1 MNTKVDAELCIG
13 CGLCEAGCPEVFVM
27 NDNNVAEVKVEAV
40 PGAAEGSCREAAE
53 NCPVDAI
60 IIEE

>member
-1 MNTKVDAELCIG
+1 MIAKVDADLCIG
-13 CGLCEAGCPEVFVM
+13 YGLCEAGCSEVFVM
-27 NDNNVAEVKVEAV
+27 NENNVAEVKVEVV